1 MCVSLLQRLQQRT
14 KCTHL
19 VPDRSI
25 MELFEI
31 RRSGT
36 SFCDSRVADQHEANA
51 PNGTINYVEDN
62 KRRCN
67 TIKTCKQIRLTS
79 GL

>member
-1 MCVSLLQRLQQRT
+1 
-14 KCTHL
+14 
-19 VPDRSI
+19 
-25 MELFEI
+25 MELLEL

-51 PNGTINYVEDN
+51 PDGTINCVEDN
-62 KRRCN
+62 KRSRN

-79 GL
+79 CLQKP

>member
-1 MCVSLLQRLQQRT
+1 
-14 KCTHL
+14 
-19 VPDRSI
+19 
-25 MELFEI
+25 MEIFEL

-62 KRRCN
+62 KRRRN
-67 TIKTCKQIRLTS
+67 TSQNMHADPANERFIETLIWKH
-79 GL
+79 